1 MVFLGEKAMNNIHIF
16 ENIPDPR
23 AEKNPN
29 KLYTVAQIVFQ
40 TIAAVTSG
48 CEHWTEVEDFG
59 EDKREWIGKYV
70 EVGETMPSHDT
81 LSDFFKRL
89 KGDVFRGIFI
99 EWTRGICQLTDGEVV
114 AIDGKTMRRSHQRS
128 VGKEAIHLISAWASS
143 NKIVLAQQAVDS
155 KSNEITAIPAL
166 LRLLELKG
174 ALVSIDALGCQH
186 EIAKQIVDAGAD
198 YLLAVKGN
206 QGQLLEGVQDCFK
219 LQQVT
224 STKTTVE
231 KQHGRIETRTCCLI
245 TKPTEILE
253 IEKWTQLTSVI
264 RIHSKREILAAGK
277 TTEETRYYICSKTL
291 SASEALD
298 SIRSHWSI
306 ENNLHWVLD
315 VAFREDESRMSSGDS
330 DQNFA
335 LIRKIVVNL
344 LAMDKSVKMS
354 VQRKRLKAAR
364 NDIFRERL
372 LRI

>member
-1 MVFLGEKAMNNIHIF
+1 MNSIHIF

-40 TIAAVTSG
+40 TIAAVASG
-48 CEHWTEVEDFG
+48 CEHWTEIEDFG
-59 EDKREWIGKYV
+59 EDKKEWIEKYI

-89 KGDVFRGIFI
+89 KGDVFTRIFI

-174 ALVSIDALGCQH
+174 ALVSIDAMGCQH
-186 EIAKQIVDAGAD
+186 EIARQIVDAGAN

-231 KQHGRIETRTCCLI
+231 KQHGRIETRTCCVI

-253 IEKWTQLTSVI
+253 IEKWPQLTSVI
-264 RIHSKREILAAGK
+264 RIHSKREILAAEK
-277 TTEETRYYICSKTL
+277 ITEETRYYICSKTL

-306 ENNLHWVLD
+306 ENNLHWILD

-344 LAMDKSVKMS
+344 LAIDKSIKMS

-364 NDIFRERL
+364 NDTFREKL